1 MFVRNDVCAED
12 GDVTD
17 LSVQNKDIDSE
28 LVEKKK
34 KLDKLKEKV
43 KYIDFVPLL
52 LFVFLIIF

>member
-1 MFVRNDVCAED
+1 MFVHNVVCAED
-12 GDVTD
+12 GDVTA
-17 LSVQNKDIDSE
+17 LSVQNRDIDSE

-43 KYIDFVPLL
+43 KYIHFVPLF